1 MYYGNIIGLIALAA
15 AIWVIYDVLTYQKA
29 FSQNK
34 KILWIIM
41 AIIFSIPAAI
51 LYYLIEKRKV

>member
-1 MYYGNIIGLIALAA
+1 MYYGNIIGLIALAP